1 MRRKQLNRL
10 ANEGKL
16 TYGQLSGAY
25 DDRAGVAAYR
35 TIEGRE
41 YKPIDEKV
49 AVSRI
54 ERAAERR
61 LHKRNKRRQQF
72 IQGEPRGQEQA
83 PEVREVSE
91 AQPEPSNPASR
102 HEVRFDFE

>member
-1 MRRKQLNRL
+1 MRRGTARKLTD
-10 ANEGKL
+10 AGKL
-16 TYGQLSGAY
+16 TWGQFSGAY

-41 YKPIDEKV
+41 YKPVKEEI

-61 LHKRNKRRQQF
+61 LQKRNKRRQQF
-72 IQGEPRGQEQA
+72 IQEESNGPEQA
-83 PEVREVSE
+83 PEEREVSE
-91 AQPEPSNPASR
+91 AQSEQEGPAGR
-102 HEVRFDFE
+102 VEVRFDFE